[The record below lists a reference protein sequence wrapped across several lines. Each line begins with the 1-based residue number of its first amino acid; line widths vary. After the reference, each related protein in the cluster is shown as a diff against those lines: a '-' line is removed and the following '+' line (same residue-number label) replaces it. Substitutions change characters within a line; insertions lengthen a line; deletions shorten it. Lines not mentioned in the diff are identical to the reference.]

1 MAANTV
7 TCSPPSLQ
15 RHAPTKSTVYRT
27 PEPTEPPVR
36 VQPFEGDTTLR
47 IQYNPVEA
55 LGTPV
60 EYSRPSLLF
69 KVKMYSVRQD
79 FSANATWGLRK
90 PKPTMDTFKKLHS
103 PRSYNLCV
111 IMTTFSRTTGR
122 QPACQNQTNRNAA
135 NYSHVPPVHQSRG
148 NPTSL
153 FPAPSLTDSPHLHQ
167 KCPPRKGP
175 LRRWI
180 QYSPDM
186 VWSATSQQVQPQSVP
201 IIDVFKMFSSI

>member
-1 MAANTV
+1 MAENTV

-79 FSANATWGLRK
+79 FSANAT
-90 PKPTMDTFKKLHS
+90 
-103 PRSYNLCV
+103 
-111 IMTTFSRTTGR
+111 
-122 QPACQNQTNRNAA
+122 
-135 NYSHVPPVHQSRG
+135 
-148 NPTSL
+148 
-153 FPAPSLTDSPHLHQ
+153 
-167 KCPPRKGP
+167 
-175 LRRWI
+175 
-180 QYSPDM
+180 
-186 VWSATSQQVQPQSVP
+186 
-201 IIDVFKMFSSI
+201 